1 MATACDTFWKRS
13 CKLENI
19 RFEQSETKS
28 QYTSGK
34 DSGHFRVTVDWFFM
48 KFKFFVNKNKNNT

>member
-1 MATACDTFWKRS
+1 MATAWDTVWKRS

-34 DSGHFRVTVDWFFM
+34 DSGNFRVTVDWFSYEF
-48 KFKFFVNKNKNNT
+48 

>member
-19 RFEQSETKS
+19 RFEQSEAKS
-28 QYTSGK
+28 QYSSGK
-34 DSGHFRVTVDWFFM
+34 DSGHFRVTVDWFSYEL
-48 KFKFFVNKNKNNT
+48 